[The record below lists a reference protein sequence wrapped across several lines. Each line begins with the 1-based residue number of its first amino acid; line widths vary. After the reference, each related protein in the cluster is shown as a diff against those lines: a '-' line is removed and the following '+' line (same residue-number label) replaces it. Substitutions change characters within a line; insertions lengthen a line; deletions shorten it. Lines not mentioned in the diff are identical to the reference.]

1 MNRSLTIIGGGFS
14 GIAAAVRAAEAGK
27 EPLLLERRPFLGGR
41 AYSFSHDNLPY
52 TVDNGQHVL
61 MRCCTHVIDL
71 LEKIGADE
79 VSFQAGFRIPF
90 LSKEG
95 TAHILSAPS
104 WLPTQLGLFV
114 AFARYSP
121 AGLSAAL
128 GLRRVQRDL
137 RRPPT
142 GVSVADWLKSSG
154 QTDRIQRSFW
164 IPLCHSVMNASPED
178 APADELLTVLSEAF
192 GTPSGAAMG
201 WATTGLTELCASKAR
216 AFIESRGGQVR
227 SSAFVTEMTQ
237 ETDQWSLDLRN
248 ADTVVSKRVILA
260 VPPLR
265 AADLLGHVL
274 PDLANLL
281 TRYTPS
287 PILGINLWFD
297 RPIMN
302 TAFVGFLDGS
312 VEWVFDRQAL
322 TGQPSEHGY
331 HYALVTSASSKLLEH
346 DDADLVDIA
355 LDELRSRKLVQPDE
369 EPVRTLVIQ
378 ERQATYLR
386 PLGDPPIP
394 NGTDLSGLFLAGDW
408 TDTSLPPTIEGAVRS
423 GNRAADLALV

>member
-1 MNRSLTIIGGGFS
+1 
-14 GIAAAVRAAEAGK
+14 
-27 EPLLLERRPFLGGR
+27 
-41 AYSFSHDNLPY
+41 
-52 TVDNGQHVL
+52 
-61 MRCCTHVIDL
+61 
-71 LEKIGADE
+71 
-79 VSFQAGFRIPF
+79 
-90 LSKEG
+90 
-95 TAHILSAPS
+95 
-104 WLPTQLGLFV
+104 
-114 AFARYSP
+114 
-121 AGLSAAL
+121 
-128 GLRRVQRDL
+128 
-137 RRPPT
+137 
-142 GVSVADWLKSSG
+142 
-154 QTDRIQRSFW
+154 
-164 IPLCHSVMNASPED
+164 MNASPED